1 MRLVFAGTPEFAAVA
16 LRALLE
22 RGHDVV
28 SVLTQPDRPSG
39 RGLRESYSPVK
50 QLALKRGI
58 AVRQPVSL
66 RDSTVQTDLSD
77 LGADV
82 WVVAAYGLLLPRA
95 ILELPRLGCLNI
107 HASLLP
113 RWRGAAPIQRAILAG
128 DTETGISIMRMDEGL
143 DTGPVYLRRAVPI
156 RAHDTAGSLHDRLAE
171 VGAGA
176 ICEVLDALA
185 ADALR
190 AEAQASEG
198 ACYAP
203 KLTREDAH
211 IDWSQPAAQLE
222 RLLRALDPAPGAYTT
237 HAGSIL
243 KIWSGRTSAGRES
256 APPGTVLAAGP
267 AGIEIQCG
275 DGSLIVTVLQRAG
288 SRRLEAGPFLSGH
301 RIEPGTRL
309 GVEAAT

>member
-16 LRALLE
+16 LSALLD

-28 SVLTQPDRPSG
+28 SILTQPDRRSG

-58 AVRQPVSL
+58 AVQQPVSL
-66 RDSTVQTDLSD
+66 RDPAVHPELAG
-77 LGADV
+77 LGADA
-82 WVVAAYGLLLPRA
+82 WVVAAYGLLLGRA
-95 ILELPRLGCLNI
+95 VLELPRLGCINI

-128 DTETGISIMRMDEGL
+128 DTETGISIMRMDAGL

-156 RAHDTAGSLHDRLAE
+156 GARDNAGSLHDRLAE
-171 VGAGA
+171 LGAVA

-185 ADALR
+185 AGTIR
-190 AEAQASEG
+190 AEAQAAEG

-203 KLTREDAH
+203 KLTREEAH
-211 IDWSQPAAQLE
+211 IDWSQPALRLE
-222 RLLRALDPAPGAYTT
+222 RLLRALDPAPGAHTT
-237 HAGSIL
+237 HAGAVL
-243 KIWSGRTSAGRES
+243 KIWSGRPATGRAV

-267 AGIEIQCG
+267 AGIEVQCG
-275 DGSLIVTVLQRAG
+275 DGSLVVTVLQRAG
-288 SRRLEAGPFLSGH
+288 GRRLEAGAFLSGH
-301 RIEPGTRL
+301 RIEPGIRL
-309 GVEAAT
+309 GE

>member
-1 MRLVFAGTPEFAAVA
+1 
-16 LRALLE
+16 
-22 RGHDVV
+22 
-28 SVLTQPDRPSG
+28 
-39 RGLRESYSPVK
+39 
-50 QLALKRGI
+50 LKRGI

-66 RDSTVQTDLSD
+66 RDPAVQSDLSD
-77 LGADV
+77 LDADV
-82 WVVAAYGLLLPRA
+82 WVVAAYGLLLARA
-95 ILELPRLGCLNI
+95 VLHLPRLGCVNI

-171 VGAGA
+171 VGALA
-176 ICEVLDALA
+176 VCEVLEGLA
-185 ADALR
+185 AGAIDA
-190 AEAQASEG
+190 EPQAAEG

-203 KLTREDAH
+203 KLRREDAH
-211 IDWSQPAAQLE
+211 IDWSLPAAQLE

-237 HAGSIL
+237 HAGSVL
-243 KIWSGRTSAGRES
+243 KIWSGRTAAGR
-256 APPGTVLAAGP
+256 AGALPGTVLASGP
-267 AGIEIQCG
+267 AGIEVQCG
-275 DGSLIVTVLQRAG
+275 EGSLIVTVLQRAG

-309 GVEAAT
+309 GVEAAAC